1 MAAAE
6 VTNLVDAIAG
16 KRAPRASVE
25 RRLALAGLGLVRAL
39 RDGSMTIADAEREI
53 FNGRTYRA
61 ARRRRCRG
69 DLIRFLES
77 GMELDDVQQ
86 LAKSGLEESY
96 REMERL
102 LLRVIGASAEKRNPG
117 GRRAKQR

>member
-1 MAAAE
+1 VATAE
-6 VTNLVDAIAG
+6 ITNLVDAIAG
-16 KRAPRASVE
+16 KRAPRASLE

-39 RDGSMTIADAEREI
+39 REGSLTIAEAEREL
-53 FNGRTYRA
+53 FNVETYRA

-69 DLIRFLES
+69 DLIRFLEW

-86 LAKSGLEESY
+86 LTKDGLEESY

-102 LLRVIGASAEKRNPG
+102 LLRVVGANSGKAKSR
-117 GRRAKQR
+117 GRKPKQH